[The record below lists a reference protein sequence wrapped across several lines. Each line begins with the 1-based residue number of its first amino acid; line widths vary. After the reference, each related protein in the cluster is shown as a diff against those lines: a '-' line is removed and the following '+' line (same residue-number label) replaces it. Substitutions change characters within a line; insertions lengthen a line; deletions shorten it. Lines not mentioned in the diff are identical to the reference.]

1 MARRLGL
8 AAGTTI
14 AALPG
19 PLLAECTSGSCYDGI
34 ANFLVSVALYGL
46 IGIVLLVML
55 AVGKWRR
62 AGLRGLALVA
72 ALAIGVPLLSLGWQ
86 RVQLWWMERGEVL
99 GVLPRMSE
107 RTPLLIAE
115 DWTCD
120 SGLCAAVLQGQ
131 GAAGVMALPLDALA
145 DRNMAMDL
153 VLADLPLE
161 RWTRGT
167 GGVLRRRALSE
178 AERAKAALDIDYL
191 ILSQVT
197 WYGSGRGPLEQ
208 GLGLGQGV
216 LLRLAM
222 APVNKGLGR
231 ANLGELPF
239 DYRDLVLIRSALAIP
254 LAPGNWTRL
263 WNEALAPDAVAQS
276 LCGMAGAKP
285 DWACSDAAWR

>member
-1 MARRLGL
+1 MS
-8 AAGTTI
+8 
-14 AALPG
+14 PS
-19 PLLAECTSGSCYDGI
+19 PLLAECTSGGCYDGI
-34 ANFLVSVALYGL
+34 ANFLLSVAAYGL

-115 DWTCD
+115 DWTCE

-131 GAAGVMALPLDALA
+131 GPAGVTALPVEALEGR
-145 DRNMAMDL
+145 DMASGL
-153 VLADLPLE
+153 TLADLPLE
-161 RWTRGT
+161 RWSRGAE
-167 GGVLRRRALSE
+167 GILQRRTLGE
-178 AERAKAALDIDYL
+178 AERAAAARDIDYL

-197 WYGSGRGPLEQ
+197 WYGSVSGPLER
-208 GLGLGQGV
+208 GLDLGKGV

-222 APVNKGLGR
+222 APVDMGSGR
-231 ANLGELPF
+231 VSLRELDY
-239 DYRDLVLIRSALAIP
+239 DYRDLVLIRAALGIP
-254 LAPGNWTRL
+254 LAPGNWTTI
-263 WNEALAPDAVAQS
+263 WNDALAPDAVAQS
-276 LCGMAGAKP
+276 LCGGDGAKP
-285 DWACSDAAWR
+285 DWTCSDAAWR